1 MPMTD
6 SRLVTAARL
15 QLTRPGPLLWAFG
28 MALSLLTTLLSGP
41 GSRDEFAVAS
51 YLLGLLLFAGV
62 LGGEPSRSLR
72 RWLSPARWSPG
83 RLLAV
88 AFGAR
93 AAALVGGFLLAA
105 ALLATAGS
113 AAPVALVARTVAVL
127 LAGAAWVTLF
137 SSFCRGWLDLVAV
150 LLLQGM
156 AGWWAATLAATP
168 GPGLALVL
176 AACLPPLA
184 AGLEGGALRVAW
196 PLAVTAGA
204 LLLSWWLLRRT
215 EVPA

>member
-137 SSFCRGWLDLVAV
+137 SWPCSCCRAWQAGGPRRWRRRRGRASRWSSRRACPRWPPASRAGRSGWR
-150 LLLQGM
+150 
-156 AGWWAATLAATP
+156 
-168 GPGLALVL
+168 GP
-176 AACLPPLA
+176 
-184 AGLEGGALRVAW
+184 W
-196 PLAVTAGA
+196 P
-204 LLLSWWLLRRT
+204 
-215 EVPA
+215 